1 MDVQIVLIIS
11 TAFTAVAAVVFVSGQ
26 YFESHRR
33 VRRRLPASVGGPEG
47 SGWTFGAAVTEH
59 FTEERYG
66 IDTALKRKLKRQLLR
81 AGFFSP
87 LAIRYYVFARFCAV
101 VGLPGLVFVA
111 CKAFAPDLS
120 SILVTVAVSVAAA
133 VGILGPDAYLSRR
146 QSKLVKEYRLIFPDV
161 LDLLTVCVSA
171 GLSVEASFT
180 KMRDHIFRRCPAFAR
195 NIELMETEM
204 RAGRSTVEALSLLA
218 DRIGLDEAAS
228 LVAMLR
234 QSVELGGDIAT
245 SLRVYSEMMR
255 TKRML
260 MAEKKANELPVKIV
274 MPMAFGIFPVIL
286 MIVMLPVMLKLIKV
300 MHS

>member
-1 MDVQIVLIIS
+1 MDVQVILIIS

-26 YFESHRR
+26 YFESQRR
-33 VRRRLPASVGGPEG
+33 VRRRLPASGSSGPDGG
-47 SGWTFGAAVTEH
+47 GWTFGVAVTDH

-101 VGLPGLVFVA
+101 VGLPGVVFVA

-120 SILVTVAVSVAAA
+120 TILVTVAVSVAAA
-133 VGILGPDAYLSRR
+133 VGVLGPDAYLSRR

-171 GLSVEASFT
+171 GLSVESSFA
-180 KMRDHIFRRCPAFAR
+180 KMRDHIFRRCPPFAR
-195 NIELMETEM
+195 NIALMETEM

-245 SLRVYSEMMR
+245 SLRS
-255 TKRML
+255 L
-260 MAEKKANELPVKIV
+260 Q
-274 MPMAFGIFPVIL
+274 
-286 MIVMLPVMLKLIKV
+286 
-300 MHS
+300 